1 MGVKNLPDCV
11 GSLERKRAPDPS
23 TSRHEKAAKH
33 MSKARFI
40 KSVVTSAQK
49 DIPQMPWTRGTRRAA
64 FIIKRDTP
72 TTLRKSA

>member
-1 MGVKNLPDCV
+1 
-11 GSLERKRAPDPS
+11 
-23 TSRHEKAAKH
+23 